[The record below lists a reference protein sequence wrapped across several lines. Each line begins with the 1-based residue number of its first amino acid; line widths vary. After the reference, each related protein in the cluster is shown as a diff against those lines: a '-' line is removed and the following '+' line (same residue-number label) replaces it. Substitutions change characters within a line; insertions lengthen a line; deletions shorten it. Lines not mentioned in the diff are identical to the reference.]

1 MHPRARKICTR
12 VQNRWQGRNLT
23 RMVTIGGEP
32 NTMASHK
39 AYETITADD
48 VAQLAG
54 VSRWTVHRAFK
65 KDASIS
71 EKSRS
76 KVMKAAE
83 TLGYVPDLLAV
94 SLASDRSGLVALLV
108 DDFSNPQQIINLDKL
123 TTVLRDAGWHAM
135 VINTKDEEDAS
146 AALLQASQHRVDAAV
161 MVGARFDDEGLAVAL
176 GAQRVRRLI
185 IFGRKSHNPKTISV
199 CCDDVQAMTE
209 ITDYVLSRGYRRPLF
224 LAGPPTVSVH
234 LLRKEAFCARWLA
247 KTGQATDVMV
257 SDTYNPERVHARMVE
272 HFADM
277 PRETFPDVIVCEND
291 ALAMGAM
298 DGLRYGLGLRVP
310 DDIAV
315 TGFDDST
322 FARNGNYDLTTYQQ
336 PNDIM
341 ADAVVKALQTAD
353 APVQFDT
360 LSGQLVIRSSA

>member
-1 MHPRARKICTR
+1 MPSDK
-12 VQNRWQGRNLT
+12 L
-23 RMVTIGGEP
+23 
-32 NTMASHK
+32 
-39 AYETITADD
+39 YETITADD

-71 EKSRS
+71 AKSRD
-76 KVMKAAE
+76 KVMEAAK

-94 SLASDRSGLVALLV
+94 SLASDRSGLVAILV
-108 DDFSNPQQIINLDKL
+108 DDFANPQQTINLDKL
-123 TTVLRDAGWHAM
+123 STAIRGAGWHTL
-135 VINTKDEEDAS
+135 VINTNDEDDA
-146 AALLQASQHRVDAAV
+146 AAGLLEASQHRVDAAV
-161 MVGARFDDEGLAVAL
+161 MVGARFDDELLAAAL

-185 IFGRKSHNPKTISV
+185 IFGRKSHNPNTVSV

-209 ITDYVLSRGYRRPLF
+209 VTDYVLSRGYRRPLF
-224 LAGPPTVSVH
+224 LAGPPALSVH

-247 KTGQATDVMV
+247 KTGQASDVLGCGTFDPEHAYTSVVNHLKALPRDQYPDVM
-257 SDTYNPERVHARMVE
+257 
-272 HFADM
+272 
-277 PRETFPDVIVCEND
+277 VCEND

-298 DGLRYGLGLRVP
+298 DGMRYELGLRVP
-310 DDIAV
+310 EDIAV

-341 ADAVVKALQTAD
+341 AEAVVKALRGANEP
-353 APVQFDT
+353 AQFDK

>member
-1 MHPRARKICTR
+1 MS
-12 VQNRWQGRNLT
+12 
-23 RMVTIGGEP
+23 
-32 NTMASHK
+32 SHK
-39 AYETITADD
+39 VYETITADD

-71 EKSRS
+71 EKSRG

-108 DDFSNPQQIINLDKL
+108 DDFSNPQQIINLDML
-123 TTVLRDAGWHAM
+123 TTALREAGWHTL
-135 VINTKDEEDAS
+135 VINTHDEDDAS
-146 AALLQASQHRVDAAV
+146 AGLLQASQHRVDAAV
-161 MVGARFDDEGLAVAL
+161 MVGARFDDARLVDAL

-185 IFGRKSHNPKTISV
+185 IFGRKSNNPNTVSV

-234 LLRKEAFCARWLA
+234 LLRKGAFCDHWTA
-247 KTGQATDVMV
+247 KTGDVPDVLV
-257 SDTYNPERVHARMVE
+257 SDSFNPEHAQALIAS

-277 PRETFPDVIVCEND
+277 PKAALPDVIVCETD
-291 ALAMGAM
+291 SLAMGVM

-310 DDIAV
+310 EDVAV

-322 FARNGNYDLTTYQQ
+322 FARNGNYDLTTYRQ
-336 PNDIM
+336 PNNDL
-341 ADAVVKALQTAD
+341 AQAVVQTLQSGAE
-353 APVQFDT
+353 PSQFDR
-360 LSGQLVIRSSA
+360 LSGQLVVRGSA